1 LGQTW
6 SRQSLEERGGVRNPG
21 LPRAE
26 QGEQVLQSATEAA
39 SRDLALLLQRRL
51 ALMAR
56 STAVSGAGLGQAAE
70 QGCERRGRYAA
81 AGSLGATGAENCP
94 RRRLGR
100 DCQHSSQER
109 AAERVQLAQQLFL
122 LRLQR
127 ARFGLNPGAERA
139 RIR

>member
-1 LGQTW
+1 MAARRTWPRCGSSTPPSPARTARSSSLGERRLLGQTW

-56 STAVSGAGLGQAAE
+56 STAVSGAGVQAAE
-70 QGCERRGRYAA
+70 
-81 AGSLGATGAENCP
+81 
-94 RRRLGR
+94 
-100 DCQHSSQER
+100 
-109 AAERVQLAQQLFL
+109 
-122 LRLQR
+122 
-127 ARFGLNPGAERA
+127 
-139 RIR
+139 